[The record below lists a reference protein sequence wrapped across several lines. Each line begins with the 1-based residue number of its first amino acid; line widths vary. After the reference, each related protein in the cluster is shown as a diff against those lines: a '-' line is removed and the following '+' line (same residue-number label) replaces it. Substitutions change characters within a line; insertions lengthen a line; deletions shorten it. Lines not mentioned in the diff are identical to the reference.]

1 MIVMERHLLLGVYV
15 GEEGGTQA
23 EVSKYGKSLIE
34 VDSWVIKGS
43 KMLLLKSAK
52 LGDYSQ
58 KKKKSPK
65 GFMLLSYLPPWSK
78 HMIR

>member
-34 VDSWVIKGS
+34 VDS
-43 KMLLLKSAK
+43 
-52 LGDYSQ
+52 
-58 KKKKSPK
+58 
-65 GFMLLSYLPPWSK
+65 
-78 HMIR
+78 